1 MLTQSWS
8 YWRSPDT
15 DLQHCCKIAWILRG
29 NFAHHILHDSITSI
43 LHQICVAGSIFHP
56 VTQHHLNTASCLCCR
71 FHFSSCPAASPQ
83 CCFEFVSQVLFFIL
97 SSSITSML
105 HKVCVASSITYPV
118 QQHHLNIASS
128 LCCKSHFSS
137 CPAASP
143 QYCIKFVFQAPFYI
157 LSSSITSML
166 YQVCVASSIIHPV
179 QQYHLNIA
187 SSLCCKSYF
196 SSYPAASPQ
205 YYIKFAL

>member
-1 MLTQSWS
+1 MGNILLPKQHWHPDAMLTQSWP

-43 LHQICVAGSIFHP
+43 LHQ
-56 VTQHHLNTASCLCCR
+56 
-71 FHFSSCPAASPQ
+71 
-83 CCFEFVSQVLFFIL
+83 
-97 SSSITSML
+97 
-105 HKVCVASSITYPV
+105 VCVASSIIYPV
-118 QQHHLNIASS
+118 QQHHLNVASS
-128 LCCKSHFSS
+128 LCRKFYNLS